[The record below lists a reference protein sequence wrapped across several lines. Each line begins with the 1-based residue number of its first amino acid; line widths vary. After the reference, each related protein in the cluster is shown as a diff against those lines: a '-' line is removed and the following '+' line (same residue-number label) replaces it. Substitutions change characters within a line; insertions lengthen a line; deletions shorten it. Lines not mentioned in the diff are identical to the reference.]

1 MALFTEMYGT
11 PLTIYLLGSRPGNRF
26 LLLKDTHAGG
36 HLAQAA
42 PPGAGQAAR
51 RCPAGA
57 EPRPPGTEVT

>member
-11 PLTIYLLGSRPGNRF
+11 PLTIYLLGKRF
-26 LLLKDTHAGG
+26 PLLKATHAGG

-42 PPGAGQAAR
+42 PPGASQAAR

-57 EPRPPGTEVT
+57 EPVPPARR